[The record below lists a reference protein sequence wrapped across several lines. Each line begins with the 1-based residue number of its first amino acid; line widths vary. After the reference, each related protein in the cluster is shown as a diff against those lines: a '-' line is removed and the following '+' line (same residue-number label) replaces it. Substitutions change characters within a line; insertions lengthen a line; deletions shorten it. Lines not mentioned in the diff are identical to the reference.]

1 MTDEH
6 RDAPGPAGDAGPG
19 AASGTD
25 AEKGATADVAVPGPA
40 KPPVAAGATD
50 AIVHEGEIQE
60 GVDPFDYAESIVRD
74 LALHVGSRLRD
85 LRTDLTA
92 MHSAVVSLPET
103 MRINT
108 LGQSIQELRERVAH
122 LTGVVS
128 HHAGRPAEE
137 AERLARGMGELSRTT
152 EDVVQR
158 VGVLEN
164 WLSHAKAVNG
174 VRLPDLPPGPLPEQM
189 DRIVDSLHESLLRV
203 VAAVRTTQLDV
214 RDLREQVKGGAGPA
228 PAAVPASSSAPAPSA
243 TPKAAAVEADAV
255 QALAGR
261 LDAVEEKLRRVPAAA
276 GAERPDNAT
285 AGLASLLFGAWPSL
299 MRPTGPEAL
308 AQAVAAVLD
317 GVKHILGATVQLPR
331 TPQDGG
337 LVAVATGR
345 HRGVALAVLVGVE
358 DLGGRTWVLGEEG
371 DTLADSGFPRVSTLR
386 GLMNAAALVEK
397 TRPGTLAVSILVYGN
412 GVISQAPTREAL
424 ATLAQAAGIPGAA
437 GRTLLVAAGD
447 LTAAGLLPVADVA
460 DAVSDLQ
467 FD

>member
-6 RDAPGPAGDAGPG
+6 RDAPGPDGDAGPG
-19 AASGTD
+19 THSPAADAPAADAPAGDAPIVD
-25 AEKGATADVAVPGPA
+25 AEIVTPAVQEGRA
-40 KPPVAAGATD
+40 R
-50 AIVHEGEIQE
+50 EGEIEE

-85 LRTDLTA
+85 LRNDLTA

-103 MRINT
+103 MRINA

-137 AERLARGMGELSRTT
+137 AERLSRGMGELKHTLD
-152 EDVVQR
+152 DVTQR

-174 VRLPDLPPGPLPEQM
+174 VRLPDLPPGPLPEQLSGL
-189 DRIVDSLHESLLRV
+189 VDHLHESLLRV
-203 VAAVRTTQLDV
+203 VNAVRTTQLDV
-214 RDLREQVKGGAGPA
+214 RDLRDQVRGGLPALPPPTGGEAKTPDTARVAGDA
-228 PAAVPASSSAPAPSA
+228 G
-243 TPKAAAVEADAV
+243 AV

-261 LDAVEEKLRRVPAAA
+261 LDAVEEKLRRAPASAPA
-276 GAERPDNAT
+276 DRADGGT
-285 AGLASLLFGAWPSL
+285 AGLASLVFGAWPSL
-299 MRPTGPEAL
+299 MRPTGSEAL
-308 AQAVAAVLD
+308 AQAVASVLD
-317 GVKHILGATVQLPR
+317 SVKHILGGSVQLPR

-345 HRGVALAVLVGVE
+345 HRGMPLAILVGVE
-358 DLGGRTWVLGEEG
+358 DLVGRHWVLGEEG
-371 DTLADSGFPRVSTLR
+371 DTLSDSGFPRVSTLR

-397 TRPGTLAVSILVYGN
+397 SRPGTLAVSILIYGN

-424 ATLAQAAGIPGAA
+424 ATLAQAAGISGAA

-447 LTAAGLLPVADVA
+447 LTAAGLLPVSEVGG
-460 DAVSDLQ
+460 AVSDLQ

>member
-6 RDAPGPAGDAGPG
+6 RDAPGPDGDAGSAAPG
-19 AASGTD
+19 AVP
-25 AEKGATADVAVPGPA
+25 ATPA
-40 KPPVAAGATD
+40 APSPDIEVSSPPVPAA
-50 AIVHEGEIQE
+50 VREGEIDD

-74 LALHVGSRLRD
+74 LALHVGGRLRD
-85 LRTDLTA
+85 LRNDLTA

-103 MRINT
+103 MRINA

-137 AERLARGMGELSRTT
+137 AERLARGVGELSNTLQ
-152 EDVVQR
+152 DVTQR

-174 VRLPDLPPGPLPEQM
+174 VRLPDLPPGPLPEQLNNL
-189 DRIVDSLHESLLRV
+189 VDHLHESLLRV
-203 VAAVRTTQLDV
+203 VNAVRATQLDV
-214 RDLREQVKGGAGPA
+214 RDLRDQVRGGVPA
-228 PAAVPASSSAPAPSA
+228 LPPPAAEGKVAEGRATDAKATVPD
-243 TPKAAAVEADAV
+243 TGAV

-261 LDAVEEKLRRVPAAA
+261 LDAVEEKLRRAPASAPA
-276 GAERPDNAT
+276 DRADGGT
-285 AGLASLLFGAWPSL
+285 AGLASLVFGAWPSL
-299 MRPTGPEAL
+299 MRPTGAEAL
-308 AQAVAAVLD
+308 AQAVASVLD
-317 GVKHILGATVQLPR
+317 SVGHILGGTVQLPQ

-345 HRGVALAVLVGVE
+345 HRGMPLAILVGVE
-358 DLGGRTWVLGEEG
+358 DLVGRHWVLGEEG
-371 DTLADSGFPRVSTLR
+371 DTLSDSGFPRVSTLR

-397 TRPGTLAVSILVYGN
+397 SRPGTLAVSILIYGN
-412 GVISQAPTREAL
+412 GVISQAPTRDAL
-424 ATLAQAAGIPGAA
+424 STLAQAAGIPGAA

-447 LTAAGLLPVADVA
+447 LTAAGLLPVHEVGG
-460 DAVSDLQ
+460 AVSDLQ

>member
-6 RDAPGPAGDAGPG
+6 RDAPGPDGDAG
-19 AASGTD
+19 SGTIT
-25 AEKGATADVAVPGPA
+25 GTIPGGPD
-40 KPPVAAGATD
+40 AGAVTG
-50 AIVHEGEIQE
+50 AVTAAPVPAGAVGTATREGEIQE

-103 MRINT
+103 MRINA

-128 HHAGRPAEE
+128 HHAARPTEE
-137 AERLARGMGELSRTT
+137 TERLFRGVGELSRSLGDIT
-152 EDVVQR
+152 QR
-158 VGVLEN
+158 IGVLEN
-164 WLSHAKAVNG
+164 WLTHAKAVNG
-174 VRLPDLPPGPLPEQM
+174 VLLPDVPPGPLPEQLNQL
-189 DRIVDSLHESLLRV
+189 VDHLHESLLRV
-203 VAAVRTTQLDV
+203 VNAVRATQLDV
-214 RDLREQVKGGAGPA
+214 RDLREQVKGGVA
-228 PAAVPASSSAPAPSA
+228 PAAAPTPS
-243 TPKAAAVEADAV
+243 KAAAPDAGAVPATV

-261 LDAVEEKLRRVPAAA
+261 LDAVEEKLRRPAAPA
-276 GAERPDNAT
+276 DRADGST

-299 MRPTGPEAL
+299 MRPAGPEAL
-308 AQAVAAVLD
+308 AQAVSSVLSS
-317 GVKHILGATVQLPR
+317 VSHILGATVQLPQ

-345 HRGVALAVLVGVE
+345 HRGMPLAILVGVE
-358 DLGGRTWVLGEEG
+358 DLGGRTWVLGDEG
-371 DTLADSGFPRVSTLR
+371 DTLADSGFPRISTLR

-397 TRPGTLAVSILVYGN
+397 SRPGTLAVSILVYGN
-412 GVISQAPTREAL
+412 GVISQAPTRAAL

-437 GRTLLVAAGD
+437 GRTLLVSAGD
-447 LTAAGLLPVADVA
+447 LTAPGLLPVAEVGG
-460 DAVSDLQ
+460 AVSDLQ